1 MVIVLVRISDIA
13 RMTGVSSAT
22 VSRVINGTA
31 GVSAE
36 KAKLVEDAI
45 QKTGFHPNEIARSL
59 YKKSS
64 RLIGYILPSVQNGFL
79 SEIGRSIEDEAFR
92 SGYKMVLC
100 NSDENPEKEAAYL
113 KMLIG
118 MNADGIIL
126 TANNEFLDQQIRSCP
141 IPIVV
146 LDKSAGTHCTAS
158 VQSDNY
164 AGGRIAA
171 EHLIRCGCRQIVLMR
186 GLQKY
191 SSSRQRFLGYT
202 DVCRKNG
209 IQPLYVDSGYS
220 YDDGLESARQLF
232 RQYPGADGILA
243 STDLVAFALYK
254 VIHEQKRR
262 VPDDVMIVGYDDVG
276 LSRLMIP
283 ALTTVAQPIEEIG
296 RLSVRLIVEQTERGA
311 IRQREYVL
319 PVSLKMRETTKLN
332 LHTWK
337 EGTRP

>member
-1 MVIVLVRISDIA
+1 MIVLVRISDIA
-13 RMTGVSSAT
+13 RMAGVSSAT

-31 GVSAE
+31 RVSAE
-36 KAKLVEDAI
+36 KARLVEAAI
-45 QKTGFHPNEIARSL
+45 QKTAFHPNEIARSL

-64 RLIGYILPSVQNGFL
+64 RLIGYILPSIQNGFL

-113 KMLIG
+113 KMLTG

-126 TANNEFLDQQIRSCP
+126 TANNELLDRELRGCS

-146 LDKSAGTHCTAS
+146 LDKSVGTHCTAS

-164 AGGRIAA
+164 TGGRIAA
-171 EHLIRCGCRQIVLMR
+171 EHLIRCGCKQIVLMR
-186 GLQKY
+186 GLQRY
-191 SSSRQRFLGYT
+191 SSSRQRFLGYL
-202 DVCRKNG
+202 DVCRENG
-209 IQPLYVDSGYS
+209 LTPLYIDSGYS
-220 YDDGLESARQLF
+220 YDDGLKSARRLF
-232 RQYPGADGILA
+232 RQYPCADGILA

-262 VPDDVMIVGYDDVG
+262 VPEDVMIVGYDDVG

-296 RLSVRLIVEQTERGA
+296 RLSVRLILEQTEHGA
-311 IRQREYVL
+311 IQQREHIL
-319 PVSLKMRETTKLN
+319 PVSLKMRETTK
-332 LHTWK
+332 WK
-337 EGTRP
+337 EGTNP